1 MKHVT
6 SLRSAAAILAAA
18 VLPVLA
24 AGAPAPGQQAP
35 PLSPCALAASADGK
49 TLYVACAT
57 ANRVAVLDTASGMV
71 SKTIAVPAPPTGLA
85 LSADG
90 ARLGV
95 TCADPGG
102 RVCAVDTATGAVAA
116 PLPAGH
122 SATGPSL
129 SPDGKTLYVC
139 NRFEN
144 AVAAIDLAAG
154 KEKFKTPTAREPIA
168 SDVTPDGKWLVVAH
182 HLPPGPAEA
191 DEVYAPV
198 SILDTATGK
207 VAAEIALP
215 SGSTELRGVD
225 ISPDGKYAAV
235 THLLARF
242 RLPTTQLDR
251 GWMNT
256 NALTLIDVAARKRIN
271 TVLVDNVDRGAAN
284 PWGVAWTADGKTL
297 GVAHAGTH
305 EVSVIDA
312 AALMDK
318 LAKLPAAPAGGGTYG
333 AAGASAAEDVPN
345 DLSFLVGIRRR
356 VPAGGQGPR
365 GLAIAGTK
373 LYTANYFSDSVSVLD
388 LAGKGPAA
396 AIPLGPAPSPTVVRK
411 GEALFNDASICFQG
425 WQSCASCHSS
435 DARVD
440 GLNWDLLNDGI
451 GNPKNTK
458 SMLLAYQTPP
468 AMSLGVR
475 DTAPTATRAGI
486 RFILFAVR
494 PEDEALALDE
504 YLKSLQPIPS
514 PHLVGGKLSEAA
526 QRGQKIFNDPA
537 VACAACH
544 PSGLYTNLKPHDV
557 GTKGRFDRD
566 ASAFDTPTL
575 IELWRTAP
583 YFHDGSVKTLQE
595 MFTARNKDNKH
606 GKTTHLTKEQIEDLV
621 AFLLSL

>member
-1 MKHVT
+1 M
-6 SLRSAAAILAAA
+6 
-18 VLPVLA
+18 
-24 AGAPAPGQQAP
+24 
-35 PLSPCALAASADGK
+35 
-49 TLYVACAT
+49 
-57 ANRVAVLDTASGMV
+57 
-71 SKTIAVPAPPTGLA
+71 
-85 LSADG
+85 
-90 ARLGV
+90 
-95 TCADPGG
+95 
-102 RVCAVDTATGAVAA
+102 
-116 PLPAGH
+116 
-122 SATGPSL
+122 
-129 SPDGKTLYVC
+129 
-139 NRFEN
+139 
-144 AVAAIDLAAG
+144 
-154 KEKFKTPTAREPIA
+154 
-168 SDVTPDGKWLVVAH
+168 AH

-191 DEVYAPV
+191 DEVFAPV
-198 SILDTATGK
+198 SILDAASGK
-207 VAAEIALP
+207 VAAEVPLP

-225 ISPDGKYAAV
+225 ISPDGKVAAV

-256 NALTLIDVAARKRIN
+256 NALTLVDVASQKRIN

-284 PWGVAWTADGKTL
+284 PWGVTWTADGKTI
-297 GVAHAGTH
+297 GVSHAGTH
-305 EVSVIDA
+305 EMSVIDA
-312 AALMDK
+312 AALLAK
-318 LAKLPAAPAGGGTYG
+318 LAKLPAGQATSTYG
-333 AAGASAAEDVPN
+333 ASGAGSADDVPN

-365 GLAIAGTK
+365 GVAIVGTK
-373 LYTANYFSDSVSVLD
+373 LYTANYFSDSLSVLD
-388 LAGKGPAA
+388 LGGKGPAT
-396 AIPLGPAPSPTVVRK
+396 AIPLGPAPAPSAVRK

-475 DTAPTATRAGI
+475 DTASMATRAGI

-494 PEDEALALDE
+494 PEEEALALDE

-514 PHLVGGKLSEAA
+514 PHLVNGKLSEAA
-526 QRGQKIFNDPA
+526 LRGQKLFNDA
-537 VACAACH
+537 SVGCATCH
-544 PSGLYTNLKPHDV
+544 PSGLYTDLKPHDV

-575 IELWRTAP
+575 IETWRTAP
-583 YFHDGSVKTLQE
+583 YLHDGSVKTLAE
-595 MFTARNKDNKH
+595 LFTTRNKDDKH
-606 GKTTHLTKEQIEDLV
+606 GKTSTLKKEQIDDLV

>member
-1 MKHVT
+1 MIRRIPVV
-6 SLRSAAAILAAA
+6 LLAAA
-18 VLPVLA
+18 AFAAVAVMA
-24 AGAPAPGQQAP
+24 AGAPAPSQVA

-57 ANRVAVLDTASGMV
+57 GKSVAVLDTASGKV
-71 SKTIAVPAPPTGLA
+71 TKTVALPAPPSGLA

-90 ARLGV
+90 ARLYV
-95 TCADPGG
+95 TCDDPWG
-102 RVCAVDTATGAVAA
+102 RVCAVDTAAGTVAA
-116 PLPAGH
+116 TWPAGH
-122 SATGPSL
+122 SVTAPVL

-144 AVAAIDLAAG
+144 AVSAIDLASG
-154 KEKFKTPTAREPIA
+154 KEKFKAPAAREPIA
-168 SDVTPDGKWLVVAH
+168 ADITPDGKWLIVAH

-191 DEVYAPV
+191 DDVFAPV
-198 SILDTATGK
+198 SFLDAASGK
-207 VAAEIALP
+207 VAAEVTLP

-225 ISPDGKYAAV
+225 VSPDGKVAAV
-235 THLLARF
+235 THILARF

-256 NALTLIDVAARKRIN
+256 NAVTLIDVASQKRIN
-271 TVLVDNVDRGAAN
+271 TVLADNVDRGAAN

-297 GVAHAGTH
+297 CVSHAGTH

-312 AALMDK
+312 AALLGK
-318 LAKLPAAPAGGGTYG
+318 LAKLPAGEATSTYG
-333 AAGASAAEDVPN
+333 ASGAGSASDVPN
-345 DLSFLVGIRRR
+345 DLSFLVGLRRR

-365 GLAIAGTK
+365 GVAIVGSR
-373 LYTANYFSDSVSVLD
+373 LYTANYFSDSLSVLD
-388 LAGKGPAA
+388 LAGKGPASV
-396 AIPLGPAPSPTVVRK
+396 IPLGPPPAPSAVRK
-411 GEALFNDASICFQG
+411 GEALFNDATICFQG

-475 DTAPTATRAGI
+475 DTAAMATRAGI

-494 PEDEALALDE
+494 PEEEALALDE

-526 QRGQKIFNDPA
+526 QRGLKLFNDA
-537 VACAACH
+537 SVGCVTCH
-544 PSGLYTNLKPHDV
+544 PGPLYTDLKPHDV
-557 GTKGRFDRD
+557 GSKGRFDRD

-583 YFHDGSVKTLQE
+583 YMHDGSTRTLVE
-595 MFTARNKDNKH
+595 VMTTRNKEDKH
-606 GKTTHLTKEQIEDLV
+606 GKTSTLKKEQIDDLV